1 MTSPTPLS
9 WASYL
14 RWMLTTLAICVAL
27 VGAIN
32 VFVDP
37 LGIFGSPRIPG
48 INATKPYLDHH
59 RDLTRWQAARRVCAG
74 AGIFGNSRAEI
85 GFDPRHPAFAAA
97 GLSAFNYA
105 LPSAPAS
112 TIDRQL
118 KWLASIGCT
127 PKLAIVGVEFND
139 FLGTTKAVPLP
150 PVDAPPQIDGKVLAE
165 TVFSLTGLQDS
176 LKTLALQRARY
187 GATLTEL
194 GFNPLDNYIA
204 EVNNSG
210 HYVLFR
216 QRAEQNARAWRRME
230 PAIQPASGL
239 SIDQQA
245 LEAVLAGLEAT
256 GSTTRLVIY
265 PYHAE
270 IRLIQARLGLAG
282 LFDDWRRMIVAM
294 AARHPGVE
302 VWDFSGIG
310 PEVLEAIPAPGDRQ
324 THLRNFWEAGHFK
337 RELGDRVV
345 ARVVARAMGEAGAD
359 SAFGLRLTPD
369 NIDRALADDS
379 RKLQALLAT
388 PSPLLAEVDDVVG
401 KRR

>member
-150 PVDAPPQIDGKVLAE
+150 PVDAPPQIDGKVLLMR
-165 TVFSLTGLQDS
+165 T
-176 LKTLALQRARY
+176 
-187 GATLTEL
+187 
-194 GFNPLDNYIA
+194 
-204 EVNNSG
+204 
-210 HYVLFR
+210 
-216 QRAEQNARAWRRME
+216 
-230 PAIQPASGL
+230 
-239 SIDQQA
+239 
-245 LEAVLAGLEAT
+245 
-256 GSTTRLVIY
+256 
-265 PYHAE
+265 
-270 IRLIQARLGLAG
+270 
-282 LFDDWRRMIVAM
+282 
-294 AARHPGVE
+294 
-302 VWDFSGIG
+302 
-310 PEVLEAIPAPGDRQ
+310 
-324 THLRNFWEAGHFK
+324 
-337 RELGDRVV
+337 
-345 ARVVARAMGEAGAD
+345 
-359 SAFGLRLTPD
+359 
-369 NIDRALADDS
+369 
-379 RKLQALLAT
+379 
-388 PSPLLAEVDDVVG
+388 
-401 KRR
+401 

>member
-245 LEAVLAGLEAT
+245 LEAVLAGLEAA

-345 ARVVARAMGEAGAD
+345 ARAMGEAGAD

>member
-165 TVFSLTGLQDS
+165 TVFAITGLRDS
-176 LKTLALQRARY
+176 AKTAALQRARY
-187 GATLTEL
+187 AATLTER

-204 EVNNSG
+204 EVDNSG
-210 HYVLFR
+210 HYILFR
-216 QRAEQNARAWRRME
+216 QRADENARSWGRKAK
-230 PAIQPASGL
+230 AIQPAEGQ

-245 LEAVLAGLEAT
+245 LDALLAGIQQSGGKA
-256 GSTTRLVIY
+256 RLVIY

-270 IRLIQARLGLAG
+270 IRLMQARLGLAD
-282 LFDDWRRMIVAM
+282 LFNDWKRMVVAI

-310 PEVLEAIPAPGDRQ
+310 PETLEAIPAPGDRK
-324 THLRNFWEAGHFK
+324 THLQYFWEAGHFK
-337 RELGDRVV
+337 RALGDKVI
-345 ARVVARAMGEAGAD
+345 ARVMGAAD
-359 SAFGLRLTPD
+359 ADGRFGIQLTPD
-369 NIDRALADDS
+369 NIENVIAADRKQLDT
-379 RKLQALLAT
+379 LLTT
-388 PSPLLAEVDDVVG
+388 PSPLLTEVDDVVG

>member
-245 LEAVLAGLEAT
+245 LEAVLAGLEAA

-345 ARVVARAMGEAGAD
+345 ARAMGEAGAD
-359 SAFGLRLTPD
+359 SAFGLRLTPE

>member
-176 LKTLALQRARY
+176 LKTLALQRTRY

-345 ARVVARAMGEAGAD
+345 ARAMGEAGAD

>member
-345 ARVVARAMGEAGAD
+345 ARAMGEAGAD

>member
-127 PKLAIVGVEFND
+127 PKLAIVVVEFND

-245 LEAVLAGLEAT
+245 LEAVLAGLEAA

-345 ARVVARAMGEAGAD
+345 ARAMGEAGAD
-359 SAFGLRLTPD
+359 SAFGLRLTPE